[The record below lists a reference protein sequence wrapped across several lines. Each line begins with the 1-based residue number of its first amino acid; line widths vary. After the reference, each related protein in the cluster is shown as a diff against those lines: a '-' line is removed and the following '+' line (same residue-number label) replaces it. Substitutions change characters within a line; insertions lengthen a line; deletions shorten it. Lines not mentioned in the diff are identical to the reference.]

1 MKHFIILD
9 YYHDNKD
16 KVSVPIEDI
25 TRIFGTGNRTDVY
38 YGAEGKYIEVS
49 NSVQEVVK
57 RINEVINNL
66 NKIRI

>member
-9 YYHDNKD
+9 YCDCSRN
-16 KVSVPIEDI
+16 VSIPIEDI
-25 TRIFGTGNRTDVY
+25 TSIRECGDYTEVY
-38 YGAEGKYIEVS
+38 YGAENICRVK

-66 NKIRI
+66 NK